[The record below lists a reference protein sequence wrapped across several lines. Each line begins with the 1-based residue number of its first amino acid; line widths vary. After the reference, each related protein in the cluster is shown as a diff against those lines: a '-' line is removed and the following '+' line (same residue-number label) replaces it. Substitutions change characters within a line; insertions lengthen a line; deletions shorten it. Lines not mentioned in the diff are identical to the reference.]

1 MSLLIGAELK
11 ESQLAFF
18 LFWASGLFF
27 FFFFFLSLN
36 QRNVPDLE
44 NSSIGRWGLGGGFP
58 TIRECLFVLGGVNT
72 ILTVLCLFLIVRF
85 LGGVVNINWRVLH
98 LLFSY
103 VILLVHIVL
112 AFLFTRLKKKQWAQ
126 QCDGIKAVGDTFL
139 FSCLAHLLKLIFLS
153 MQYKPTLKKTTPPG
167 STVAVTSRLPQPSNT
182 GKIAGAKTST
192 SPTGYT
198 AGNKAQTLSPA
209 RKTSNITSPQAGK
222 TDILGPPLRTGRNE
236 QRLYVSDRKTD
247 SAIKRPKG
255 LLPLDKGSLK
265 SRSSTPPGGTL
276 KSTGSS
282 VGANKRKTYSS
293 DNYTSRNDGKG
304 SNGTDYSTPV
314 NGMNMKISDPSGQ
327 KPKFCHGCGTKY
339 PVEWA
344 KFCCEC
350 GIKRMNL

>member
-1 MSLLIGAELK
+1 MKEGGPLPPPPPPTYDPDYVQCPYCQRRFNENAAERHINFCKEQAARIPNKSKLATDLK
-11 ESQLAFF
+11 GKPA
-18 LFWASGLFF
+18 A
-27 FFFFFLSLN
+27 
-36 QRNVPDLE
+36 R
-44 NSSIGRWGLGGGFP
+44 
-58 TIRECLFVLGGVNT
+58 T
-72 ILTVLCLFLIVRF
+72 
-85 LGGVVNINWRVLH
+85 
-98 LLFSY
+98 
-103 VILLVHIVL
+103 
-112 AFLFTRLKKKQWAQ
+112 
-126 QCDGIKAVGDTFL
+126 
-139 FSCLAHLLKLIFLS
+139 
-153 MQYKPTLKKTTPPG
+153 QYKPTLKKTTPPG